1 MIHSYEEAI
10 MYAPREPNV
19 RTALE
24 RDPGR
29 IRHFT
34 PNVDIGVLSAADM
47 TTLPPSDYLPTLQK
61 TEIPREGRTP
71 VTRDSPGSGS
81 SR

>member
-1 MIHSYEEAI
+1 

-19 RTALE
+19 CIALDQDPRRT
-24 RDPGR
+24 
-29 IRHFT
+29 RHFT
-34 PNVDIGVLSAADM
+34 PTVDVGVLGAAD
-47 TTLPPSDYLPTLQK
+47 TATSRPSDDFPTLQE
-61 TEIPREGRTP
+61 TDIPREGRTP